1 MALSVG
7 LYQRQSQSLVMTPQL
22 MQSIQLLQMS
32 HAELLQFIA
41 GEVERNPLLDLSS
54 GAEDEEGDAPS
65 PPPQSPF
72 EDGPDGD
79 RSGEPP
85 EIRPGMDQNFD
96 EAYAVEEMP
105 ARAASAELQESWVSM
120 PASGQN
126 EAYEPDDFSAGPLS
140 LQAHIATQLPFLLAD
155 PRDRLIADALCE
167 LLEDS
172 GYIDAAQIAPLEA
185 RLGLQPGQAEPI
197 LEKLQT
203 LDPSGIFARSL
214 AECLSIQLRLLDRL
228 DPMMQALL
236 RHLDLLGKRDFVQLR
251 RICRASEEDLVAML
265 ADIRRLNPKPGASF
279 GGGMAETVTADVI
292 VRAGSDG
299 SWLVDLNPA
308 TLPRVLVNQSY
319 HRAVS
324 ARPMKA
330 GEDQSFLANC
340 LQTANWLVRSLD
352 QRART
357 ILKVSEEIVRQQD
370 AFLLHGVDQL
380 RPLTL
385 KAVADTIGVHE
396 STVSRVTSNKY
407 METPR
412 GVFELKYFFT
422 VSIASADGGDSHSA
436 EAVRARIRAMIA
448 EESPADVLSDDDIVL
463 TLGKSGI
470 KLARRT
476 VAKYREAMNIA
487 SSVQRRREKQA
498 QARLSAF

>member
-185 RLGLQPGQAEPI
+185 GSVCNR
-197 LEKLQT
+197 
-203 LDPSGIFARSL
+203 
-214 AECLSIQLRLLDRL
+214 
-228 DPMMQALL
+228 
-236 RHLDLLGKRDFVQLR
+236 GKRSR
-251 RICRASEEDLVAML
+251 SSKSCKR
-265 ADIRRLNPKPGASF
+265 
-279 GGGMAETVTADVI
+279 
-292 VRAGSDG
+292 
-299 SWLVDLNPA
+299 W
-308 TLPRVLVNQSY
+308 TLPAFSPVRWPNAFPFS
-319 HRAVS
+319 S
-324 ARPMKA
+324 
-330 GEDQSFLANC
+330 GC
-340 LQTANWLVRSLD
+340 L
-352 QRART
+352 
-357 ILKVSEEIVRQQD
+357 
-370 AFLLHGVDQL
+370 
-380 RPLTL
+380 
-385 KAVADTIGVHE
+385 IG
-396 STVSRVTSNKY
+396 STR
-407 METPR
+407 
-412 GVFELKYFFT
+412 
-422 VSIASADGGDSHSA
+422 
-436 EAVRARIRAMIA
+436 
-448 EESPADVLSDDDIVL
+448 
-463 TLGKSGI
+463 
-470 KLARRT
+470 
-476 VAKYREAMNIA
+476 
-487 SSVQRRREKQA
+487 
-498 QARLSAF
+498 